1 MTVSLRMTLFGA
13 VLKGSLSPAELSS
26 FYQLCSSLMYF
37 AETHRNL
44 LVGHDGIHKMKECL
58 LQYYYWPVMDA
69 DIAAHLKY
77 CHHCQMR
84 RKDNCQPPALLSSL
98 PQLTKPNQQVNA
110 DIFGPLKTSDSGEK
124 VYFVYDECSHK
135 ICQIGAPA

>member
-1 MTVSLRMTLFGA
+1 
-13 VLKGSLSPAELSS
+13 
-26 FYQLCSSLMYF
+26 MYF
-37 AETHRNL
+37 AEAHRNL
-44 LVGHDGIHKMKECL
+44 LVGHDGIHKMKERL